1 MSPWFIYGLV
11 ISKVGCPAATLGP
24 RVPCTIR
31 ITEGWGVALFVFV
44 TMDKTELFPQYVLDL
59 EPALKVAG
67 LTRIYFIDNDSDGDD
82 GNNCVIGRE
91 QSNDHCN
98 R

>member
-1 MSPWFIYGLV
+1 
-11 ISKVGCPAATLGP
+11 
-24 RVPCTIR
+24 
-31 ITEGWGVALFVFV
+31 
-44 TMDKTELFPQYVLDL
+44 MDKTELFPQDVLDL

-82 GNNCVIGRE
+82 GNNYATRRG
-91 QSNDHCN
+91 QDNDHCY

>member
-1 MSPWFIYGLV
+1 
-11 ISKVGCPAATLGP
+11 
-24 RVPCTIR
+24 
-31 ITEGWGVALFVFV
+31 
-44 TMDKTELFPQYVLDL
+44 MDKTELFPQDVLDL

-82 GNNCVIGRE
+82 GNNCVIGRG

-98 R
+98 RGDILVWSGQSRKHYM